1 MSRAYTGLIR
11 LCGIAAALLLGVV
24 AVLVSFD
31 VVVRNIGLG
40 TFPWIVEVSEY
51 SLPLATFLIAPWLL
65 HRGEHVRIDMVLTA
79 LPGPLARLV
88 ARAADLLGL
97 AISAVF
103 LFYGIRV
110 IRDSMGLDSLVI
122 KTMVFPEW
130 WLFLPVPFCFALLAI
145 EFARRLRMSFWP

>member
-11 LCGIAAALLLGVV
+11 CCGVASALLLGVV

-31 VVVRNIGLG
+31 VVVRNIGLA

-65 HRGEHVRIDMVLTA
+65 HRGEHVRIDIVLTA
-79 LPGPLARLV
+79 LPRPLARV
-88 ARAADLLGL
+88 VGWAADLLGL
-97 AISAVF
+97 AVSAVF
-103 LFYGIRV
+103 LFYGIAV
-110 IRDSMGLDSLVI
+110 IRDSIRLDSLVI

-130 WLFLPVPFCFALLAI
+130 WLFVPVPFCFALLAA
-145 EFARRLRMSFWP
+145 EFTRRLWRSARP

>member
-1 MSRAYTGLIR
+1 MSRAYIGLIR
-11 LCGIAAALLLGVV
+11 VCGIASALLLGVV
-24 AVLVSFD
+24 AVLVAFD
-31 VVVRNIGLG
+31 VAVRNLGLG

-79 LPGPLARLV
+79 LPRPLARLV
-88 ARAADLLGL
+88 GRAADLLGL

-103 LFYGIRV
+103 LFYGIKV
-110 IRDSMGLDSLVI
+110 IRDSMGLGSLVI

-130 WLFLPVPFCFALLAI
+130 WLFLPVPFCFALLAL
-145 EFARRLRMSFWP
+145 EFARRLRMSFRP

>member
-1 MSRAYTGLIR
+1 MSRAYSGLIR
-11 LCGIAAALLLGVV
+11 LCGVASALVLGAV

-31 VVVRNIGLG
+31 VIARNLGLS

-79 LPGPLARLV
+79 LPRPLARLV
-88 ARAADLLGL
+88 GRAADVLGL

-103 LFYGIRV
+103 LFYGVKV

-145 EFARRLRMSFWP
+145 EFARRLSLSFRP